1 MKTISWEKAV
11 EAYDRGEITR
21 YELVFRIFSF
31 LDETNVEEFLDNADE
46 DTKYAVYESL
56 ERQPHTDEDWGRIL
70 IAGSGWNPK
79 DTPAAVAQMRKG
91 VEALRKQ
98 LQKKS

>member
-1 MKTISWEKAV
+1 MKIISWEKAV
-11 EAYDRGEITR
+11 EAYNRGEITR
-21 YELVFRIFSF
+21 HELVFRIFSF
-31 LDETNVEEFLDNADE
+31 LDGTNVEEFLDNADE
-46 DTKYAVYESL
+46 DTRYAVYESL

-98 LQKKS
+98 LQKP